1 VCAFV
6 FHSSIG
12 KAQMLSSSAA
22 RAKQA
27 ICTLCLCRAA
37 VRLQIQPLQ
46 QDLDSLITAS
56 LDRHAQRGQ
65 MLGTPPE
72 PSKLRLSSCDLDGWC
87 RVVDALAPFK
97 RSIRR
102 LETALRQ
109 RRNGI
114 ELVVENIAD
123 PWNLAS
129 VMRSAEALGVQ
140 HVHLVESV
148 TLTMLPA
155 SIAHATA
162 RGSLGRADSGSPDG
176 ASRWLTIHRYKST
189 EDLIGALRERRLLIY
204 ASNCP
209 TEEEEDEPAGAAA
222 VEGMAWVT
230 SKPGAFAPA
239 VPIEQ
244 VIATDCVSDAH

>member
-1 VCAFV
+1 MRLVPA
-6 FHSSIG
+6 
-12 KAQMLSSSAA
+12 
-22 RAKQA
+22 A
-27 ICTLCLCRAA
+27 ICTLCFAVSRRAA